1 MITPEE
7 LIQQVFAL
15 KAEIEQ
21 YKEVNTTLKSEIER
35 LRNEK
40 KSLQIQV
47 DWEKHVREVQTN
59 NLMEK
64 H

>member
-7 LIQQVFAL
+7 LIHQI
-15 KAEIEQ
+15 AEL
-21 YKEVNTTLKSEIER
+21 KEVNTTLKAEIER

-40 KSLQIQV
+40 KSLQVQV